1 MRSGS
6 SGSLSAGQVQTRGF
20 PGKFPG
26 ALFLRNLTWGKNVEF
41 DTSSLSNIARLEK
54 NSDVAI
60 FWCLVSTVT
69 IFIGAML
76 KSMPVLG

>member
-1 MRSGS
+1 
-6 SGSLSAGQVQTRGF
+6 VQARGF

-26 ALFLRNLTWGKNVEF
+26 ALFLRNFMWGKNVQLN
-41 DTSSLSNIARLEK
+41 TSSLSSIARLEK

-69 IFIGAML
+69 IFIVAML
-76 KSMPVLG
+76 KSMPVIG

>member
-6 SGSLSAGQVQTRGF
+6 FGSLSAGQVQTRGF

-26 ALFLRNLTWGKNVEF
+26 ALFFRKLIRGKNVKF
-41 DTSSLSNIARLEK
+41 DRSSLSNSARPEK
-54 NSDVAI
+54 YSDVAI
-60 FWCLVSTVT
+60 FWCLVSTVS
-69 IFIGAML
+69 IFIVAML